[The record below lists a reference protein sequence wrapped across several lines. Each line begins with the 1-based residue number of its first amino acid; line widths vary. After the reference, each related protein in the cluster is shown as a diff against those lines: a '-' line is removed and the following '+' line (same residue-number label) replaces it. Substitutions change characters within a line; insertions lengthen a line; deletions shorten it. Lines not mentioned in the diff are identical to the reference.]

1 MEIRNQEMVEIIV
14 ASILYYEISECSN
27 IQISSCE
34 EIYTMW
40 TNVYQ
45 LIRYH
50 IVNLYTRHK
59 N

>member
-1 MEIRNQEMVEIIV
+1 MVEIIV
-14 ASILYYEISECSN
+14 ASILRYMYYEISECSN

-34 EIYTMW
+34 EINTMW